1 MNVLKNLATKNSTKL
16 VLLVMDGLGGL
27 AHRETGL
34 TELETAKT
42 PNLDSLVPK
51 SSCGQMH
58 PIVPGVTAGSGPA
71 HLGLFGYDPLEHNIG
86 RGVLS
91 ALGLNLDL
99 SQDDVA
105 CRINFATMR
114 DGKITD
120 RRAGRIP
127 TEECTRLC
135 EKLSSIKIDGVE
147 ITVAP
152 EMQHRAAIVFRGK
165 GLYGRVTDSDPQ
177 KEGLAP
183 LRVEALDAESA
194 RMAEIA
200 NTFVERAAEVLAD
213 EPVANMILMRGF
225 DKSPAIETVGDLYG
239 IRAAAIATYPMY
251 RGLAKLVGMDVIPTG
266 KTLESEIETLKSCFA
281 DYDYFFIHVKYTDSS
296 GEDGDFDRKVSVIE
310 EVDSLVPSITALKP
324 DVFVV
329 TGDHSTPAELKGH
342 SWHPVPVLL
351 HATTA
356 RHDSWLTSF
365 NEGECARGSLGTFES
380 KHLMALMLAHGQRLA
395 KYGA

>member
-1 MNVLKNLATKNSTKL
+1 MNVLKNLAIKNNTKMI
-16 VLLVMDGLGGL
+16 LLVMDGLGGL
-27 AHRETGL
+27 PHKDTGL

-42 PNLDSLVPK
+42 PNLDKLASQ
-51 SSCGQMH
+51 SSCGQMY
-58 PIVPGVTAGSGPA
+58 PIRPGITAGSGPA

-99 SQDDVA
+99 GKDDVA

-114 DGKITD
+114 DGKIVD

-127 TEECTRLC
+127 TEECVRLC
-135 EKLSSIKIDGVE
+135 KKLSSIEVEGVQ

-152 EMQHRAAIVFRGK
+152 EMQHRAAIVFRGP
-165 GLYGRVTDSDPQ
+165 GLSGNITDSDPQ
-177 KEGLAP
+177 KEGLPP
-183 LRVEALDAESA
+183 LKMEALDEESVK
-194 RMAEIA
+194 MAEIA
-200 NTFVERAAEVLAD
+200 NTFAERAKQVLSD

-225 DKSPAIETVGDLYG
+225 DKAPAIESVGELYG
-239 IRAAAIATYPMY
+239 IKAAAIATYPMY
-251 RGLAKLVGMDVIPTG
+251 KGLAKLVGMEVLPTG
-266 KTLESEIETLKSCFA
+266 STLESEIETLKENFA

-296 GEDGDFDRKVSVIE
+296 GEDGNFEKKVHVIE
-310 EVDSLVPSITALKP
+310 EVDAVIPSILSLKP

-329 TGDHSTPAELKGH
+329 TGDHSTPASLKAH

-351 HATTA
+351 HAETA
-356 RHDSWLTSF
+356 RKDSWLTSF
-365 NEGECARGSLGTFES
+365 GEGQCARGSLGAFES
-380 KHLMALMLAHGQRLA
+380 RYLMALMLAHAQRLA

>member
-1 MNVLKNLATKNSTKL
+1 MNVLKNLAIKNNTKMI
-16 VLLVMDGLGGL
+16 LLVMDGLGGL
-27 AHRETGL
+27 PHKDTGL

-42 PNLDSLVPK
+42 PNLDKLASQ
-51 SSCGQMH
+51 SSCGQMY
-58 PIVPGVTAGSGPA
+58 PIRPGITAGSGPA

-99 SQDDVA
+99 GKDDVA

-114 DGKITD
+114 DGKIVD

-127 TEECTRLC
+127 TEECVRLC
-135 EKLSSIKIDGVE
+135 KKLSSIEVEGVQ

-152 EMQHRAAIVFRGK
+152 EMQHRAAIVFRGP
-165 GLYGRVTDSDPQ
+165 GLSGNITDSDPQ
-177 KEGLAP
+177 KEGLPP
-183 LRVEALDAESA
+183 LKMEALDEESVK
-194 RMAEIA
+194 MAEIA
-200 NTFVERAAEVLAD
+200 NTFAERAKQVLSD

-225 DKSPAIETVGDLYG
+225 DKAPAIESVGELYG
-239 IRAAAIATYPMY
+239 IKAAAIATYPMY
-251 RGLAKLVGMDVIPTG
+251 KGLAKLVGMEVLPTG
-266 KTLESEIETLKSCFA
+266 STLESEIETLKENFA

-296 GEDGDFDRKVSVIE
+296 GEDGNFEKKVHVIE
-310 EVDSLVPSITALKP
+310 EVDAVIPSILSLKP

-329 TGDHSTPAELKGH
+329 TGDHSTPASLKAH

-351 HATTA
+351 HAETA
-356 RHDSWLTSF
+356 RKDSWLTSF
-365 NEGECARGSLGTFES
+365 GEGQCARGSLGTFES
-380 KHLMALMLAHGQRLA
+380 RYLMALMLAHAQRLT